1 MQNLLVEAET
11 HVFFNPAFRGLGLP
25 HYAWST
31 FSNLMEVVTKGQFDC
46 STDMQD
52 GVEYGF
58 CISYTGCASFT
69 NVWKYA
75 FQVYFNGGD
84 NTNYINIPLSTFAFD
99 YIDDSGA
106 QYCQIYAEYLDPYQP
121 QSSNVIMGAMFFQ
134 SFVGIFTVDP
144 NGNTP
149 VPNLQLYVQQNTY
162 VLPGVYIGDEQP
174 PLTAVNPFAVQPVTP
189 PIVPSPTN
197 LLPTIL
203 IKTSATSF

>member
-31 FSNLMEVVTKGQFDC
+31 FANLMEVVTKGQFDC

-99 YIDDSGA
+99 YIDDSG
-106 QYCQIYAEYLDPYQP
+106 
-121 QSSNVIMGAMFFQ
+121 S
-134 SFVGIFTVDP
+134 
-144 NGNTP
+144 
-149 VPNLQLYVQQNTY
+149 
-162 VLPGVYIGDEQP
+162 
-174 PLTAVNPFAVQPVTP
+174 
-189 PIVPSPTN
+189 
-197 LLPTIL
+197 
-203 IKTSATSF
+203 